1 MTSYNGKA
9 ITYNSNGEV
18 TTYDGFD
25 YSWSKGK
32 LSTIYRALGGSSR
45 AIGFP
50 TLQASQTYSFGYN
63 GLGQRVSSSYNY
75 VNIGNLSIQ
84 RGELTAY
91 SKKFSYD
98 HSGRLI
104 YETNTKTYYQEGSET
119 YEIVYL
125 YDENS
130 IIGMVYTNINGTNT
144 YYFLRNLQGDVVAI
158 YDTNGNKVVGYTYD
172 AWGNCTIDSTT
183 TSYDLAHANP
193 IRYRGYYYDEDT
205 KLYYL
210 NSRYY
215 SPEWRR
221 FISPDDTSY
230 LDLENAN
237 GLNLY
242 CYCNNDPVNFVDP
255 SGHNP
260 EWWQWALF
268 GLGVALVAIA
278 AGMAVFGT
286 GGIAAFGA
294 GALIGSAAAGGAGAG
309 IGAAVGY
316 ATGGVDGIAG
326 GAMTGFGIGAIV
338 GFAVGGSIG
347 YANFGSFASQ
357 AKLDA
362 HFVKH
367 GSEFGRMYS
376 TSAEYAKGAKY
387 VIRYGQK
394 VQYIYKG
401 KKTVAYIRFFGN
413 AGKANY
419 AFVGLNGTK
428 VATYGIRSV
437 YDLTKLGISLFL

>member
-1 MTSYNGKA
+1 M
-9 ITYNSNGEV
+9 
-18 TTYDGFD
+18 
-25 YSWSKGK
+25 
-32 LSTIYRALGGSSR
+32 
-45 AIGFP
+45 
-50 TLQASQTYSFGYN
+50 LQSSQTYSFGYN

-75 VNIGNLSIQ
+75 INIGNLSVQ
-84 RGELTAY
+84 LGELTAY

-221 FISPDDTSY
+221 FISPDDTAY
-230 LDLENAN
+230 LDPESVN

-242 CYCNNDPVNFVDP
+242 CYCNNDPVNYCDP
-255 SGHNP
+255 SGHFAISTFLIGCAIVGLSAVASATSGAIISGAAYLISTTDYNSRDF
-260 EWWQWALF
+260 WAT
-268 GLGVALVAIA
+268 VA
-278 AGMAVFGT
+278 GGAVS
-286 GGIAAFGA
+286 GGIMGGLA
-294 GALIGSAAAGGAGAG
+294 GIFLITGGSAAAVMGWSAGVGAL
-309 IGAAVGY
+309 
-316 ATGGVDGIAG
+316 
-326 GAMTGFGIGAIV
+326 
-338 GFAVGGSIG
+338 
-347 YANFGSFASQ
+347 GSFAGSLVEGSINGKLQ
-357 AKLDA
+357 ADPSGYFFEEVLPDTIWGVVFGALGGSMSGAQISASATAKKL
-362 HFVKH
+362 
-367 GSEFGRMYS
+367 GR
-376 TSAEYAKGAKY
+376 T
-387 VIRYGQK
+387 
-394 VQYIYKG
+394 
-401 KKTVAYIRFFGN
+401 
-413 AGKANY
+413 
-419 AFVGLNGTK
+419 
-428 VATYGIRSV
+428 
-437 YDLTKLGISLFL
+437 LTKQMTKILRYKVVRAAVPNLFENLLMDFTSWYTSLVVDGTVNNIFE